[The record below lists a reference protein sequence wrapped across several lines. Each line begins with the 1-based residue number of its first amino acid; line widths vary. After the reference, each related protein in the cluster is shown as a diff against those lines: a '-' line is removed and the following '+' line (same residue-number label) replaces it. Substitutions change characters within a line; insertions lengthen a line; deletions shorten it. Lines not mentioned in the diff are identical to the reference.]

1 MKKEDLKEGEIYTFH
16 FDKDKTYIGTIRY
29 SGRDTLDS
37 YISYNDKD
45 FTKVIENL
53 KCRNS
58 SINSAINSCKVAS
71 YEQKI
76 WFQQCV
82 KAKEFVPYHD
92 INMNIIGTLEIF

>member
-16 FDKDKTYIGTIRY
+16 FNDNKTYIGTIRY
-29 SGRDTLDS
+29 SGEDALYS
-37 YISYNDKD
+37 YISYNNKD
-45 FTKVIENL
+45 FTKVIANFN
-53 KCRNS
+53 CNNNG
-58 SINSAINSCKVAS
+58 INSAINSCKLAS

-82 KAKEFVPYHD
+82 KAKKFVSYHD